1 MALALQLKTNK
12 KIKSSKM
19 AQPEKPKKQ
28 KLIEDEYI
36 GELVLQFKIEDLN
49 KTSARTA
56 KWKEVTTLFNE
67 KFCQNLERKQISKRW
82 TNLNDGFRYVI
93 QPMTSRTFSKQ
104 IWLSQGWFQVCQST
118 YDK

>member
-82 TNLNDGFRYVI
+82 TNYKQQLRGKRY
-93 QPMTSRTFSKQ
+93 RDKQ
-104 IWLSQGWFQVCQST
+104 QVKEKT
-118 YDK
+118 GGGELPPPEMNE